1 MFRQLVGIALLV
13 STCVASSSQQLPADI
28 TAQREAERQR
38 QQSLQERQ
46 RFLTSLSRD
55 SENRFSARGRPF
67 VDAVMKH
74 DAAFDLNSIPL
85 AQWME
90 THDSQ
95 EVPWKTRIENSS
107 LRMDQRLEVPYTAT
121 VQAKDVNS
129 LVTGDLY
136 FIASLTDASGN
147 SLISPKVVHYAL
159 DGKISDDKELR
170 FTDSVLT
177 QPGDYVLH
185 LVLYESRTGR
195 HSAMKRSI
203 TVSQTTDDPLPGA
216 GKELPQLEFLDLS
229 DRERGTVF
237 QFFKGL
243 SLPVANKRTIQLE
256 LVSLLNPPEQWSDQ
270 RQIVRTHMQCMAAA
284 LNTLSQV
291 RFAQGLV
298 SLTGLDAAHG
308 SVVFQQPDFDQLNW
322 QELSAVLNK
331 VADDN
336 TVSLSTM
343 ENGGGGAFLRES
355 LDRHLTAPPDAT
367 KIIVVISGS
376 EVFQSSGSVKSV
388 NVKKNCDCRV
398 YHVRF
403 RYDNRDAY
411 DDVEKI
417 LKPLGP
423 KTFDIT
429 SPRDFRKAVAEIIRD
444 LNKL

>member
-1 MFRQLVGIALLV
+1 MFRELVGIALLV
-13 STCVASSSQQLPADI
+13 STCVASSSQQPPADI
-28 TAQREAERQR
+28 TGQREAERQR
-38 QQSLQERQ
+38 RQSPQERQ
-46 RFLTSLSRD
+46 RLLTSLSRD

-74 DAAFDLNSIPL
+74 DAAFDLNSVPL

-95 EVPWKTRIENSS
+95 EVPWKTRIENSA

-136 FIASLTDASGN
+136 FIASVTDASGN

-203 TVSQTTDDPLPGA
+203 TVSQTTDDPLPAA

-243 SLPVANKRTIQLE
+243 SLPVANKRTIQLGIRATRFSQE
-256 LVSLLNPPEQWSDQ
+256 HWESKNDVVQVWATDAARDSGGRRGARD
-270 RQIVRTHMQCMAAA
+270 AAA
-284 LNTLSQV
+284 GQ
-291 RFAQGLV
+291 REGA
-298 SLTGLDAAHG
+298 
-308 SVVFQQPDFDQLNW
+308 
-322 QELSAVLNK
+322 ERSA
-331 VADDN
+331 
-336 TVSLSTM
+336 
-343 ENGGGGAFLRES
+343 LR
-355 LDRHLTAPPDAT
+355 A
-367 KIIVVISGS
+367 
-376 EVFQSSGSVKSV
+376 
-388 NVKKNCDCRV
+388 
-398 YHVRF
+398 
-403 RYDNRDAY
+403 
-411 DDVEKI
+411 
-417 LKPLGP
+417 
-423 KTFDIT
+423 
-429 SPRDFRKAVAEIIRD
+429 
-444 LNKL
+444 

>member
-1 MFRQLVGIALLV
+1 MG
-13 STCVASSSQQLPADI
+13 
-28 TAQREAERQR
+28 QREAERQR
-38 QQSLQERQ
+38 RQSLQERQ
-46 RFLTSLSRD
+46 RLLTSLSRD

-95 EVPWKTRIENSS
+95 EIPWKTRIENSS

-121 VQAKDVNS
+121 VQAKAVNS

-136 FIASLTDASGN
+136 FIASVTDASGN

-203 TVSQTTDDPLPGA
+203 TVSQTTDDPLPGG

-291 RFAQGLV
+291 RLAQGLV

-336 TVSLSTM
+336 TVSLRTM
-343 ENGGGGAFLRES
+343 ESGGGGAFLRES
-355 LDRHLTAPPDAT
+355 LARHLTAPPDAT

-376 EVFQSSGSVKSV
+376 EVFQSSGSAKSV
-388 NVKKNCDCRV
+388 NLKKNCDCRV

-403 RYDNRDAY
+403 RYDIRDAY

-444 LNKL
+444 LDKL